1 MVVLARETVVDLER
15 MELLSCFPEHYLA
28 LHQQRVALSVV
39 VVAVVIFV
47 AAAMV
52 LQLVVVVVAAAAA
65 VAVDAHPL
73 AVAVVA

>member
-52 LQLVVVVVAAAAA
+52 LQLVVVVVAAA

>member
-1 MVVLARETVVDLER
+1 MVVLAHETAVDLER

-52 LQLVVVVVAAAAA
+52 LQLVVVVVAAA

>member
-1 MVVLARETVVDLER
+1 LKVVVLARETVVDLER

-52 LQLVVVVVAAAAA
+52 LQLVVVVVAAA